1 MLLIRTRVRALLSR
15 ESSMGPDDSMNV
27 EIVEPL
33 GVLVL
38 TGDSTVSMGVTLAI
52 EYVVRFE
59 TDVMEAMIW
68 VT

>member
-1 MLLIRTRVRALLSR
+1 
-15 ESSMGPDDSMNV
+15 MGPDDSMNV

-38 TGDSTVSMGVTLAI
+38 TGDSTVSMGVTLAR